1 MKWVLIK
8 SESTEDSTEVVLYA
22 DVGYGEE
29 TYTYGAA
36 MIGDPPVEPE
46 PEVPEPE
53 PETPEPEDEEE
64 DEEEEDE
71 EESGTAKGAVSLA
84 SLAAF
89 ATILLQ

>member
-8 SESTEDSTEVVLYA
+8 SESTEDSSEVVLYA

-36 MIGDPPVEPE
+36 MIGDPPTPTPV
-46 PEVPEPE
+46 PE
-53 PETPEPEDEEE
+53 PETPEPETEEPEDEE
-64 DEEEEDE
+64 EEEEDE

-84 SLAAF
+84 SLAAL
-89 ATILLQ
+89 ATILYQ